1 MKIQTRSNY
10 GWLPR
15 ISPGLTPY
23 SPLKHLAKYE
33 GGTETGVVGYF
44 GDRLVGGFEH
54 LLAAGK
60 ARLSEKLYGGC
71 ARECLYLAI
80 ELPVSF

>member
-1 MKIQTRSNY
+1 MIFLVIPY
-10 GWLPR
+10 LPR
-15 ISPGLTPY
+15 THAIFVLEALG
-23 SPLKHLAKYE
+23 KI
-33 GGTETGVVGYF
+33 GRGTETGVVGYF